1 MFIQCHVWL
10 KVSTGNRVEILRLMA
25 LVFSHSIIVTWVLEA
40 EQSEN
45 GIYIKLFTKLV
56 SVSSPSYEPLESL

>member
-1 MFIQCHVWL
+1 
-10 KVSTGNRVEILRLMA
+10 MA

-40 EQSEN
+40 EQYEN

-56 SVSSPSYEPLESL
+56 SVSSLSYEPLESL

>member
-1 MFIQCHVWL
+1 
-10 KVSTGNRVEILRLMA
+10 MA